1 MPLPFILLIV
11 LGLLVGIA
19 IAIATNRATTARW
32 ADAAARLGLE
42 ITPGGMLSHPR
53 IDGHIDNL
61 VVSVHKYTRGGGDS
75 QQVYTR
81 YLVDYPSLDLGLD
94 LTRQTKVG
102 GFFRRMVGMQDVEIG
117 DPGFDEAFVI
127 KTVDPDGVA
136 AFLTANRRATLG
148 NLLTAYPSL
157 KVTDSSV
164 RVDVR
169 RIVRDPEVL
178 VSTVR
183 RLVGVAKSLGGSAPE
198 IERAAEARASGD
210 LSEALRRMREAVEN
224 EPDDVER
231 RLQEIDTLAA
241 ADQIGDLGLRVDE
254 LERLAPADPYVAGWR
269 QSVSRRAAPK
279 KEPVTEAGPTVD
291 AAAATQDLFA
301 GRQLSFTVQDKFA
314 AGYAGERVHWSG
326 AVKSARSYDRDHDFG
341 AGPGVKVVVTVASL
355 EHDLFGSTEVD
366 AIVEFPGSGRVPERG
381 ESIAFNGTLTAVD
394 PLMRNF
400 TVRGATRV

>member
-1 MPLPFILLIV
+1 MPIPIILLIIF
-11 LGLLVGIA
+11 GLIVGMA
-19 IAIATNRATTARW
+19 IAVSTNRATRAGWTV
-32 ADAAARLGLE
+32 AAERLGLE
-42 ITPGGMLSHPR
+42 ITPGGMLSNPR
-53 IDGHIDNL
+53 IDGHIEHL
-61 VVSVHKYTRGGGDS
+61 GVSVHKYTKGGGNN
-75 QQVYTR
+75 QQVFTR
-81 YLVDYPSLDLGLD
+81 YQVDYPAIDLGLD
-94 LTRQTKVG
+94 LTRQTTVG

-117 DPGFDEAFVI
+117 DSGFDEAFVV
-127 KTVDPDGVA
+127 KTVDPEGLA

-183 RLVGVAKSLGGSAPE
+183 RLVGVAQSLGGSTPE

-224 EPDDVER
+224 APDDVER

-241 ADQIGDLGLRVDE
+241 ADQTGDLGLRVDE
-254 LERLAPADPYVAGWR
+254 LEQLAPADPYVAGWR
-269 QSVSRRAAPK
+269 QSVSRPAVPR
-279 KEPVTEAGPTVD
+279 KEPAAEAGPTID

-314 AGYAGERVHWSG
+314 AGYAGGRVHWSG
-326 AVKSARSYDRDHDFG
+326 AVKSARSYDFDHDFG
-341 AGPGVKVVVTVASL
+341 TGPGVKVVVTVASL
-355 EHDLFGSTEVD
+355 DSGAPRSTPSSSSPGLAGFRREVSRSPSMEHSLRW
-366 AIVEFPGSGRVPERG
+366 IR
-381 ESIAFNGTLTAVD
+381 
-394 PLMRNF
+394 
-400 TVRGATRV
+400 

>member
-1 MPLPFILLIV
+1 MPIPIILLIIF
-11 LGLLVGIA
+11 GLIVGMA
-19 IAIATNRATTARW
+19 IAVSTNRATRAGWTV
-32 ADAAARLGLE
+32 AAERLGLE
-42 ITPGGMLSHPR
+42 ITPGGMLSNPR
-53 IDGHIDNL
+53 IDGHIEHL
-61 VVSVHKYTRGGGDS
+61 GVSVHKYTKGGGNN
-75 QQVYTR
+75 QQVFTR
-81 YLVDYPSLDLGLD
+81 YQVDYPAIDLGLD
-94 LTRQTKVG
+94 LTRQTTVG

-117 DPGFDEAFVI
+117 DSGFDEAFVV
-127 KTVDPDGVA
+127 KTVDPEGLA

-178 VSTVR
+178 VST
-183 RLVGVAKSLGGSAPE
+183 
-198 IERAAEARASGD
+198 ARASGD

-224 EPDDVER
+224 APDDVER

-241 ADQIGDLGLRVDE
+241 ADQTGDLGLRVDE
-254 LERLAPADPYVAGWR
+254 LEQLAPADPYVAGWR
-269 QSVSRRAAPK
+269 QSVSRPAVPR
-279 KEPVTEAGPTVD
+279 KEPAAEAGPIID

-314 AGYAGERVHWSG
+314 AGYAGGRVHWSG
-326 AVKSARSYDRDHDFG
+326 AVKSARSYDFDHDFG
-341 AGPGVKVVVTVASL
+341 TGPGVKVVVTVASL

-381 ESIAFNGTLTAVD
+381 ESITFNGTLTAVD

-400 TVRGATRV
+400 TVRQATRT